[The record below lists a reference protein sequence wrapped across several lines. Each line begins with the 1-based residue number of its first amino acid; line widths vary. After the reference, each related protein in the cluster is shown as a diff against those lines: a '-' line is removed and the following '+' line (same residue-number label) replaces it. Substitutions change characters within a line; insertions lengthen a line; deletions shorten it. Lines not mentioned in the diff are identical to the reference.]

1 MSFEEFLRQ
10 HKRFSLMTASKNG
23 FSRAI
28 VGYYLKR
35 GDIVRLARGV
45 YADSKVGED
54 TEYAEFEIL
63 SECGYEFTVS
73 LFSALRFMDLQR
85 RILSRHGLRFRKRQK
100 NRARLISL
108 YGLFG
113 WGMKATATAF
123 KPSGPVM
130 WSLRSI
136 PLQRQWRIFSS
147 FGTSLE
153 LIRR

>member
-73 LFSALRFMDLQR
+73 LF
-85 RILSRHGLRFRKRQK
+85 
-100 NRARLISL
+100 
-108 YGLFG
+108 
-113 WGMKATATAF
+113 
-123 KPSGPVM
+123 
-130 WSLRSI
+130 
-136 PLQRQWRIFSS
+136 
-147 FGTSLE
+147 
-153 LIRR
+153 